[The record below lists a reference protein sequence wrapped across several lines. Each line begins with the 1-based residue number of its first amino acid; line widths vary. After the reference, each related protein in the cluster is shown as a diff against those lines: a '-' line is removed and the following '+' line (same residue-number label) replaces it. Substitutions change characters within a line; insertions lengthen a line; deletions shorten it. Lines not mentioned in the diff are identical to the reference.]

1 MEVRYKIMSNE
12 VDVKDK
18 VLLTLEEAAAYT
30 GVGINKLR
38 KLSNNENCKF
48 VIFIGT
54 KRMLK
59 REALKEY
66 LSKQYS
72 I

>member
-1 MEVRYKIMSNE
+1 MIMNNE
-12 VDVKDK
+12 VDIKDK

-38 KLSNNENCKF
+38 KLSNNEHCKF

-66 LSKQYS
+66 LFKQYS

>member
-1 MEVRYKIMSNE
+1 MKGEVEI
-12 VDVKDK
+12 KDK

-38 KLSNNENCKF
+38 KVSNNEDCKF

>member
-1 MEVRYKIMSNE
+1 MNNE
-12 VDVKDK
+12 VDIKDK

-38 KLSNNENCKF
+38 KLSNNEHCKF

-66 LSKQYS
+66 LFKQYS

>member
-1 MEVRYKIMSNE
+1 MRCEVEI
-12 VDVKDK
+12 KDK
-18 VLLTLEEAAAYT
+18 VLLNLEEASAYT

-38 KLSNNENCKF
+38 TLSNNEDCKF

-66 LSKQYS
+66 LTKQYS

>member
-1 MEVRYKIMSNE
+1 MEVDI
-12 VDVKDK
+12 KDK

>member
-1 MEVRYKIMSNE
+1 MNNE
-12 VDVKDK
+12 VDIKDK

>member
-1 MEVRYKIMSNE
+1 MNNE
-12 VDVKDK
+12 VDIKDK

-59 REALKEY
+59 RELLKEY

>member
-1 MEVRYKIMSNE
+1 MSNE